1 MSQLN
6 SLGDSRPCG
15 AAPGVTRLRLWQIS
29 GKLAPTAAPTTLRHT
44 VATWLE
50 DAAIPSRGIDELMG
64 RAGGRRSGG
73 DGGSPIRWV
82 CRETTP
88 AMLARVTA
96 ALDERI
102 VRAMAVAG
110 ILPRVPEGWRGTQA
124 G

>member
-1 MSQLN
+1 MF
-6 SLGDSRPCG
+6 
-15 AAPGVTRLRLWQIS
+15 
-29 GKLAPTAAPTTLRHT
+29 
-44 VATWLE
+44 ATWLE
-50 DAAIPSRGIDELMG
+50 DAGIPSRGIDELMG